1 MPTSLHLSVQ
11 ALVLRAQLSWAYAKS
26 WNKLPALMAYLEIL
40 KAYPF
45 LVCLP
50 GWQLSISSC
59 KATCKIV
66 PIIRASYCSEKEELG
81 KSRGDPKK

>member
-26 WNKLPALMAYLEIL
+26 WNKLPALMAYLETL

-45 LVCLP
+45 LVCLS
-50 GWQLSISSC
+50 GWQL
-59 KATCKIV
+59 
-66 PIIRASYCSEKEELG
+66 
-81 KSRGDPKK
+81 

>member
-1 MPTSLHLSVQ
+1 MPTSPHLSVR

-26 WNKLPALMAYLEIL
+26 WNNLPALMAYLETL

-50 GWQLSISSC
+50 GWQL
-59 KATCKIV
+59 
-66 PIIRASYCSEKEELG
+66 
-81 KSRGDPKK
+81 